1 MRKLSFIAILT
12 LLLQTPVP
20 QSAAGTT
27 FRSIQDDRKDSIQT
41 VRDTFVV
48 VNDTLQEIKVKAKKE
63 LPVADAIGKSLGN
76 APKQPRSKG
85 ISDIIGAKANDKIM
99 YPFAWKERRK
109 EKNKKRTQ
117 QTIKKL
123 ETAKSYE
130 DELTEAINRQLR
142 EDSIAEAKKRQQ
154 QPHITDTH

>member
-1 MRKLSFIAILT
+1 MRKLPFITILT
-12 LLLQTPVP
+12 LLLQAAVP

-27 FRSIQDDRKDSIQT
+27 FHAVQDDRKDST
-41 VRDTFVV
+41 RTARDTAVV
-48 VNDTLQEIKVKAKKE
+48 VNDTLQEIKVKAKKS

-85 ISDIIGAKANDKIM
+85 ISDIIGAKANDYIM

-117 QTIKKL
+117 QAIKKL
-123 ETAKSYE
+123 ESVMSYE
-130 DELTEAINRQLR
+130 DELTNAINRQLR
-142 EDSIAEAKKRQQ
+142 EDSIATAQKKQ
-154 QPHITDTH
+154 QPPHK